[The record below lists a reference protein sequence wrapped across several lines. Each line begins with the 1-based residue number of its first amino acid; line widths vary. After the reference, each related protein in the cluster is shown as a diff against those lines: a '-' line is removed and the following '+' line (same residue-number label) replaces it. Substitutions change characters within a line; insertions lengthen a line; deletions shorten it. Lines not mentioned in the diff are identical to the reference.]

1 MDRHTS
7 HVLSPVPEEEAKT
20 KEKVRDSKEQ
30 DEYEKE
36 KVAISEIESDSDDD
50 GALPLEIDVHGL
62 KAKVY
67 LNCADIDIIP
77 ARYLEKADC
86 SCSCPYILSDLPLST
101 TIELSNKVQTSSNAT
116 RGFSAPQRT
125 AVR

>member
-1 MDRHTS
+1 MDRHTP
-7 HVLSPVPEEEAKT
+7 HVLSPVPEEDT
-20 KEKVRDSKEQ
+20 KPLEKVRDGKKQ

-36 KVAISEIESDSDDD
+36 KVVISETESDSDDD
-50 GALPLEIDVHGL
+50 GVLPLEINVHGL

-86 SCSCPYILSDLPLST
+86 SCSFPRLLST
-101 TIELSNKVQTSSNAT
+101 LASSTTTGLPNKT
-116 RGFSAPQRT
+116 
-125 AVR
+125 

>member
-1 MDRHTS
+1 MDRHTP
-7 HVLSPVPEEEAKT
+7 HVLSPVPEEEVKT
-20 KEKVRDSKEQ
+20 QEEVRDNKEQ
-30 DEYEKE
+30 DERKDG
-36 KVAISEIESDSDDD
+36 KTAVSETESDSDDD

-62 KAKVY
+62 KARVY

-86 SCSCPYILSDLPLST
+86 SCTSTNIPSSLALPT
-101 TIELSNKVQTSSNAT
+101 TELSNKVQISSNET
-116 RGFSAPQRT
+116 RGSSAPQRT